1 MGHSSCRMGAAGGT
15 LHARRPTG
23 LHSILITMERSS
35 ARSLTARGSWGN
47 ALPGLQLG
55 GTASSRID
63 DLPDSL
69 PGDLWQSVCRQD
81 AVDFLF
87 YVG

>member
-1 MGHSSCRMGAAGGT
+1 MGYSSCRMGAAGGT

-23 LHSILITMERSS
+23 LYSILSTMGRSS
-35 ARSLTARGSWGN
+35 ARSSWGN

-55 GTASSRID
+55 GTTSSRID

-69 PGDLWQSVCRQD
+69 PGDLWHSVCRQD